1 MTVNVDA
8 SRCIGC
14 GMCAAAVPAVF
25 QIQGRVSVVQAQP
38 RTPAEEAGAFDAAAP
53 IDRKGCFFRQEP
65 GKRRRFP
72 GSVCLQRFCASGL
85 DFCCAS
91 RSSTRMV
98 FESMKPF
105 GVRCQRPSSSTA

>member
-38 RTPAEEAGAFDAAAP
+38 RTPAEEAGANGCPVNAIRA
-53 IDRKGCFFRQEP
+53 RK
-65 GKRRRFP
+65 
-72 GSVCLQRFCASGL
+72 A
-85 DFCCAS
+85 
-91 RSSTRMV
+91 
-98 FESMKPF
+98 
-105 GVRCQRPSSSTA
+105 